1 MLDIYNLTHA
11 QTDYLLSYPDE
22 STLTSEQE
30 AQFLKEKSESENEI
44 EILAVID
51 GIVVGSAGL
60 GCVGKHEKV
69 KHRAEFGISVDK
81 AYWGLG
87 IGRALLEACI
97 EYVRNA
103 GFAQLELE
111 VVAENEK
118 ALALYGSVGFEE
130 YGRNLWIQSFVLY
143 DDLVCHYPDLTGIGC
158 PLLVCEGE
166 RNNTDPSRC
175 RDHGV
180 FYTRHLF
187 NRIYLYR
194 FSGNSIS
201 ACLYCCSCHSLQ
213 KSEADRHLAAS
224 GIPDGFSSESSL
236 AI

>member
-1 MLDIYNLTHA
+1 MIFTKTIILKDGKTCVLRNGTEQDGQALLDIYNLTHA

-97 EYVRNA
+97 ECVRNA

-118 ALALYGSVGFEE
+118 ALALYESVGFEE
-130 YGRNLWIQSFVLY
+130 YGRNPKGFHSRLSGWQELVLMRL
-143 DDLVCHYPDLTGIGC
+143 DL
-158 PLLVCEGE
+158 
-166 RNNTDPSRC
+166 
-175 RDHGV
+175 
-180 FYTRHLF
+180 
-187 NRIYLYR
+187 
-194 FSGNSIS
+194 
-201 ACLYCCSCHSLQ
+201 
-213 KSEADRHLAAS
+213 EA
-224 GIPDGFSSESSL
+224 
-236 AI
+236 

>member
-1 MLDIYNLTHA
+1 MIFTKTIILKDGKTCVLRNGTEQDGQALLDIYNLTHA

-97 EYVRNA
+97 ECVRDV

-118 ALALYGSVGFEE
+118 ALALYESVGFEE
-130 YGRNLWIQSFVLY
+130 YGRNPKGFHSRLSGWQELVLMRL
-143 DDLVCHYPDLTGIGC
+143 DL
-158 PLLVCEGE
+158 
-166 RNNTDPSRC
+166 
-175 RDHGV
+175 
-180 FYTRHLF
+180 
-187 NRIYLYR
+187 
-194 FSGNSIS
+194 
-201 ACLYCCSCHSLQ
+201 
-213 KSEADRHLAAS
+213 EA
-224 GIPDGFSSESSL
+224 
-236 AI
+236 